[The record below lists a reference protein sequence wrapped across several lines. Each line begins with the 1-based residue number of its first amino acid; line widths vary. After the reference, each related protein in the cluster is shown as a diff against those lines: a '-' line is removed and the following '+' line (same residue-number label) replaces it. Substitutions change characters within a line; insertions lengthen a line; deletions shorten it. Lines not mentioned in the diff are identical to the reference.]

1 MGRHRHERHDMS
13 ITSNVVSL
21 EARREVWQQVYT
33 NERGFI
39 VESSNHGRIRFKT
52 ADATTILDFMES
64 VIFAQNLERK
74 TEFF

>member
-1 MGRHRHERHDMS
+1 
-13 ITSNVVSL
+13 
-21 EARREVWQQVYT
+21 VYT